1 MNRDTELL
9 KERTEAQL
17 REWKGRLETWQAK
30 IDQRKVEAEAGS
42 REILD
47 RLRRQLDDARERLN
61 RLQNQGRDAS
71 GEVRRSFENAW
82 RDLEQ
87 GFEKARR
94 RFDR

>member
-30 IDQRKVEAEAGS
+30 LDQRKVDAEAEG
-42 REILD
+42 RETLD
-47 RLRRQLDDARERLN
+47 RLRRQVDETRERLR
-61 RLQNQGRDAS
+61 RLQNQGRDGS
-71 GEVRRSFENAW
+71 GELRRSFEQAW
-82 RDLEQ
+82 KDLEE
-87 GFEKARR
+87 GVEKARR